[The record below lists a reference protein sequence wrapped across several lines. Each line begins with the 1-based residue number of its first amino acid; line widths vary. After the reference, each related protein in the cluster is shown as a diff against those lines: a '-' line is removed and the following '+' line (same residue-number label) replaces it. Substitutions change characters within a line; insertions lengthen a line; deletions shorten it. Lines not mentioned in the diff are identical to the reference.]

1 MRALVTTILLVVVQ
15 AILGCASAPPPT
27 KHYRLEI
34 PAAPTE
40 PESPV
45 EFEALGGT
53 APSMMVEEFSV
64 DTAYDDQRIVYR
76 EGPYVLEYY
85 YYHRWSA
92 PPGRLVAE
100 ALREAYADTGLF
112 ARVEP
117 AWTPGI
123 PVILRGRVQALEEID
138 RTKDRWVGHVEL
150 QLELLDAKTE
160 EVLWTHHA
168 EEYEPLTD
176 RSPEGLA
183 RAVSSALQRV
193 VQRTAPRLA
202 ILAVGIAAEDVDDE
216 DVAAASGP
224 G

>member
-1 MRALVTTILLVVVQ
+1 MTMLLLAAH
-15 AILGCASAPPPT
+15 AIFGCASAPPPT
-27 KHYRLEI
+27 KHYRLEV

-40 PESPV
+40 PESQV

-53 APSMMVEEFSV
+53 EPSMMVEEFSV

-76 EGPYVLEYY
+76 ESPYVLEYY

-92 PPGRLVAE
+92 PPGRLVSE

-138 RTKDRWVGHVEL
+138 ETKDQWVGHVEL

-168 EEYEPLTD
+168 EEYERLAD

-183 RAVSSALQRV
+183 RAVSSALQRI

-202 ILAVGIAAEDVDDE
+202 AIAAGTAAEQSEDE
-216 DVAAASGP
+216 EVAAAPGP
-224 G
+224 D